1 MARCIDIRSWEQH
14 TKTVYKQ
21 MEHRCKFEN
30 QVFTLK
36 LPPIAAS
43 SASTKPSLAV
53 TLPSAAPSL
62 QERTSIGLVS
72 SPNALEEEDQAGFE
86 EDLQAVDLEVKVE
99 TSQLEVVDEVE
110 EEDEDQ
116 VATSQE
122 YDDGTLADEET
133 SDVFERGEGQEQG
146 SGEGAANVQAAG
158 DEGCHE
164 AQGRRKEVSAQG
176 AEMIEDSAQRG
187 EALEHERPKSRG
199 LGPRSKPPPCCKSV
213 HVCTLQIGVKSS
225 A

>member
-1 MARCIDIRSWEQH
+1 M
-14 TKTVYKQ
+14 
-21 MEHRCKFEN
+21 
-30 QVFTLK
+30 
-36 LPPIAAS
+36 
-43 SASTKPSLAV
+43 
-53 TLPSAAPSL
+53 PSAAPSFPKFRQQL

-72 SPNALEEEDQAGFE
+72 SPNALEEEDQAGVE
-86 EDLQAVDLEVKVE
+86 EVLQSVDLEVKVE

-116 VATSQE
+116 VPTSQE

-133 SDVFERGEGQEQG
+133 SDVFERGEVQEPWEHG
-146 SGEGAANVQAAG
+146 SGEGAANMQAAW
-158 DEGCHE
+158 DEGCRE
-164 AQGRRKEVSAQG
+164 AQVGGTEASAQG

-213 HVCTLQIGVKSS
+213 HVCTLQIGVEMR